1 MDDDKPSGIEED
13 MVVDELN
20 LVEIF
25 AQDHFNVSCF
35 CNPLETCLTNSC
47 DFIFCGDST
56 HGLEVNAWKQC
67 LNCNLM
73 SPNCC
78 HQVRMCPM

>member
-47 DFIFCGDST
+47 IHFLWGFYTWIRG
-56 HGLEVNAWKQC
+56 ERIEAYV
-67 LNCNLM
+67 
-73 SPNCC
+73 
-78 HQVRMCPM
+78 